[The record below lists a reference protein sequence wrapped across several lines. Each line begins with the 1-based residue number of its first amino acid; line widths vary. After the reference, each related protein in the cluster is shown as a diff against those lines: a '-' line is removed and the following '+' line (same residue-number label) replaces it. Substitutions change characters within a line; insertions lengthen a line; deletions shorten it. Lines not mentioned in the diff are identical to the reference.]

1 MLPRSTLQAQY
12 EAALLDMGR
21 LVFAYQITRA
31 TFGVA
36 ALNRNAYNK
45 ELSSAVWLAEAGGW
59 AARRARGVVK
69 ESEVGRAHYYARAF
83 TSAVNI
89 STFHPRHYS
98 PSSHILARIPL
109 LTGRGA
115 ARHM

>member
-1 MLPRSTLQAQY
+1 MLPRSMLQAH

-45 ELSSAVWLAEAGGW
+45 ELSSAVWLAKRPSGW
-59 AARRARGVVK
+59 MAARRAG
-69 ESEVGRAHYYARAF
+69 
-83 TSAVNI
+83 
-89 STFHPRHYS
+89 
-98 PSSHILARIPL
+98 L
-109 LTGRGA
+109 
-115 ARHM
+115 